1 MDRAS
6 DVLSQHYKLLGPGLG
21 IIHRRGKGVV
31 DLDGT
36 RRRYRR
42 QRRRRRLAG
51 SAREEELVKLKVLSR
66 PSSSQSSS
74 TSLSFPMSSAPPQ
87 RATLLSRTSVAPL
100 PASTFNETD
109 KIEPNLQRRQLAA
122 MRIDSHR
129 ETFGGDLWS
138 ASAQQAPVTVANHQT
153 SPWGSSSDGTVLG
166 TTSTS
171 GSRNRGSNTLSQSFR
186 ETDSSPWL
194 GSLNRGHGAPP
205 DLPGPPVFTAG
216 GFSSGSVSSSSSS
229 SGRRN
234 RHHRSFSKSGNTLK
248 GDLFATEPGLHG
260 ELSAHAA
267 AARAHRRRDA
277 AHERHVFQEVYGLP
291 TLLCPRLANFTFL
304 LGYASSLPAAEGR
317 CTWQSP

>member
-1 MDRAS
+1 
-6 DVLSQHYKLLGPGLG
+6 
-21 IIHRRGKGVV
+21 
-31 DLDGT
+31 
-36 RRRYRR
+36 
-42 QRRRRRLAG
+42 
-51 SAREEELVKLKVLSR
+51 
-66 PSSSQSSS
+66 
-74 TSLSFPMSSAPPQ
+74 MSSAPPQ

-166 TTSTS
+166 GFAPIGRQSASAQRTFGSGLMGSTTSTS